1 MTIEPW
7 KAAARVLRIVGSP
20 AEYELR
26 LAELRY
32 LKDQILID
40 LGYGDVV
47 ETGKGLESLQQATSK
62 AFDAAYD
69 VEYFK
74 KVLPKR
80 GQKLVWDQVKEIKR
94 MIVDEVPLRTIAKEY
109 RVGYHNIYK
118 IKHGKSWIRVPWP
131 DNY

>member
-1 MTIEPW
+1 MAIKPW

-47 ETGKGLESLQQATSK
+47 EAGKALEDLSQATSR
-62 AFDAAYD
+62 AFATTYKPSPD
-69 VEYFK
+69 
-74 KVLPKR
+74 R
-80 GQKLVWDQVKEIKR
+80 RQKLNWQQVKQIKR
-94 MIVDEVPLRTIAKEY
+94 MIADKVPLRIIAEEY
-109 RVGYHNIYK
+109 RVGYHNIYR
-118 IKHGKSWIRVPWP
+118 IKQGKSWIRVPWP